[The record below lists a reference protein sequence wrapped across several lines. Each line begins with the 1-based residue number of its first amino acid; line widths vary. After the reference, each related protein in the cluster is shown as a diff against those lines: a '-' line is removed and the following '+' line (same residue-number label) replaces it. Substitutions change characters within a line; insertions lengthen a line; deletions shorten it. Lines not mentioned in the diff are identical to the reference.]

1 MRVWS
6 EAAASGALGEPE
18 ASGGPDAGLRAA
30 RRATARDRSRGAEPP
45 ERGLGASLHAL
56 ARSRTPLARWTR
68 SLGLATLVG
77 WLAGLGAFAFASA
90 LHAAAPLLIGSV
102 ARPEASALLGG
113 RIEILLLPALGAL
126 VSGLVVRTI
135 LGSFGGQGTDQ
146 LVHAFHHENG
156 RLALPAPALKAAA
169 AVGVISTGG
178 SAGPEGPIAAV
189 GAALGSS
196 LGRALG
202 LEPREVRALLVA
214 GCAAG
219 VGAVFGCPLGGA
231 LFATSVLYRQLAFEA
246 PALVSAFV
254 ASAIGYSTFASLW
267 GGHTRV
273 VAHTEALAFSGAG
286 ELPLFVL
293 LGLVCGATA
302 ILYGGCLR
310 GAERA
315 FTRLRLPAWSRPAV
329 GGLATGAIACLAP
342 QVMDGEFRVVQAVFD
357 GRFFG
362 AAPEGA
368 WLGWACVLALVVVA
382 KCAATGATVGSGSA
396 GGVLGP
402 SVAIG
407 GLVGGAVGALLT
419 ALAPELV
426 PEALRRAL
434 VPVGMA
440 SVLAASM
447 RVPIAAM
454 AMAMEMT
461 GSFGLIVPLM
471 LSAMT
476 AYVVGQRSGI
486 VASQVASP
494 AESPAHA
501 GDVVVSLLERYRVAE
516 VMDRA
521 WPHRALPATPLP
533 AILASLPTGVR
544 PVVPVVA
551 GGRLVG
557 IVSVAE
563 LRQLLEGFDAPAAVI
578 AADLVSGPP
587 PCLEP
592 GDTLYEA
599 VALFQERGLEAIP
612 VVEDRASARYVG
624 MLTRALVYEAI
635 RGHLERMRESLLRE
649 HAGIAAIEE
658 QSELVHLLGAMSSIE
673 TGSVERVPVGPEL
686 VGRSLREVDYRRTR
700 GAEVL
705 AIQTRERRFLCPPD
719 PSRPLAEGDV
729 LLVLGS

>member
-1 MRVWS
+1 MR
-6 EAAASGALGEPE
+6 AF
-18 ASGGPDAGLRAA
+18 
-30 RRATARDRSRGAEPP
+30 
-45 ERGLGASLHAL
+45 

-77 WLAGLGAFAFASA
+77 WLGGLAALALAGA
-90 LHAAAPLLIGSV
+90 LHAAVPLLIGNF
-102 ARPEASALLGG
+102 ARPEAPVLFELRLG
-113 RIEILLLPALGAL
+113 ILLLPGLGAL
-126 VSGLVVRTI
+126 VSGLAVRAL

-146 LVHAFHHENG
+146 LVHAFHHDNG
-156 RLALPAPALKAAA
+156 RLALPAPAIKAAA

-178 SAGPEGPIAAV
+178 SAGPEGPIAGL

-202 LEPREVRALLVA
+202 LEPREVRVLLVA

-219 VGAVFGCPLGGA
+219 VGAVFACPLGGA
-231 LFATSVLYRQLAFEA
+231 LFAASVLYRQPAFEA
-246 PALVSAFV
+246 SALVSAFV
-254 ASAIGYSTFASLW
+254 ASAIGYATFASVW
-267 GGHTRV
+267 GAHARV
-273 VAHTEALAFSGAG
+273 LAHSDSLVFLGAG

-302 ILYGGCLR
+302 IFYSACLR
-310 GAERA
+310 GAERGFA
-315 FTRLRLPAWSRPAV
+315 ALPVPQWARPAL

-342 QVMDGEFRVVQAVFD
+342 QVMDGEYRTVQAIFD
-357 GRFFG
+357 GTFF
-362 AAPEGA
+362 ADAQGA
-368 WLGWACVLALVVVA
+368 WLRWAGVLAFVLVA
-382 KCAATGATVGSGSA
+382 KCAATAATVGSGSA

-407 GLVGGAVGALLT
+407 GLVGGAFGALCT
-419 ALAPELV
+419 YLAPELV

-454 AMAMEMT
+454 AMVMEMT

-471 LSAMT
+471 LATMT
-476 AYVVGQRSGI
+476 AYVVGQRRGI
-486 VASQVASP
+486 VASQVATP

-501 GDVVVSLLERYRVAE
+501 GDVVVALLERYRVEE

-521 WPHRALPATPLP
+521 WPHRAMPSTPLG

-544 PVVPVVA
+544 PVVPVIA
-551 GGRLVG
+551 SGRLAG

-563 LRQLLEGFDAPAAVI
+563 LRHLLDGPEIPPVVI
-578 AADLVSGPP
+578 AADLVSEPV

-592 GDTLYEA
+592 QQTLYDA
-599 VALFQERGLEAIP
+599 VALFQERGLEALP
-612 VVEDRASARYVG
+612 VVEDRASGRFVG
-624 MLTRALVYEAI
+624 MLTRSLVYDTL
-635 RGHLERMRESLLRE
+635 RGHLERMRQSLLRE

-658 QSELVHLLGAMSSIE
+658 QSELVHLLGAMSSVE

-686 VGRSLREVDYRRTR
+686 AGRSLREIDYRRTR

-705 AIQTRERRFLCPPD
+705 AIQTRERRLLCPPD
-719 PSRPLAEGDV
+719 PGRPLAEGDV
-729 LLVLGS
+729 LLVLGG

>member
-1 MRVWS
+1 MTSGVGGRMR
-6 EAAASGALGEPE
+6 AF
-18 ASGGPDAGLRAA
+18 
-30 RRATARDRSRGAEPP
+30 
-45 ERGLGASLHAL
+45 
-56 ARSRTPLARWTR
+56 ARSRTPLAYWTR

-77 WLAGLGAFAFASA
+77 WLAGLAALALAGA
-90 LHAAAPLLIGSV
+90 LHAAVPLLIGSF
-102 ARPEASALLGG
+102 ARPETATLLGG
-113 RIEILLLPALGAL
+113 SAGILLFPALGAL
-126 VSGLVVRTI
+126 VSGLVVRAS

-156 RLALPAPALKAAA
+156 RLGLPAPALKAAA

-196 LGRALG
+196 LGRGLG
-202 LEPREVRALLVA
+202 LEPREVRVLLVA

-231 LFATSVLYRQLAFEA
+231 LFAASVLYRQLAFEA
-246 PALVSAFV
+246 PALASAFV
-254 ASAIGYSTFASLW
+254 ASAIGYSTFASFW
-267 GGHTRV
+267 GEHTRV
-273 VAHTEALAFSGAG
+273 LSHTESLSFTGAA
-286 ELPLFVL
+286 ELPAFVL
-293 LGLVCGATA
+293 LGIVCGATA
-302 ILYGGCLR
+302 ILYGSCLR

-315 FTRLRLPAWSRPAV
+315 FASLRVPAWSRPAV

-342 QVMDGEFRVVQAVFD
+342 QVMDGQYRVVQAVFD
-357 GRFFG
+357 GTFFR
-362 AAPEGA
+362 AAPEGE
-368 WLGWACVLALVVVA
+368 WLRWAGMLAFAVVA

-426 PEALRRAL
+426 PETLRRAL

-447 RVPIAAM
+447 RIPIAAM

-461 GSFGLIVPLM
+461 GSFGLIAPLM
-471 LSAMT
+471 LATMT
-476 AYVVGQRSGI
+476 AYVVAQRFGI

-501 GDVVVSLLERYRVAE
+501 GDVVVALLERYRVGE

-521 WPHRALPATPLP
+521 WPHRAMPATPLA
-533 AILASLPTGVR
+533 AILASLPTGAR
-544 PVVPVVA
+544 PVVPVVSS
-551 GGRLVG
+551 GRLVG
-557 IVSVAE
+557 VVSVAE
-563 LRQLLEGFDAPAAVI
+563 LRHLLDGEIPAAVI
-578 AADLVSGPP
+578 AADLVSGAPA
-587 PCLEP
+587 CLEP
-592 GDTLYEA
+592 EQTLYDA
-599 VALFQERGLEAIP
+599 VALFQARGLDAIP
-612 VVEDRASARYVG
+612 VVEDRESDRYVG
-624 MLTRALVYEAI
+624 MLTRSLVYEAL

-658 QSELVHLLGAMSSIE
+658 QSELVHLLGAMSSVE
-673 TGSVERVPVGPEL
+673 TGSVERVPVGPDL
-686 VGRSLREVDYRRTR
+686 LGLSLREIDYRRTR
-700 GAEVL
+700 GAQVL

-729 LLVLGS
+729 LLILGGMT